1 MLSKVM
7 DNKSCY
13 NLKNRNML
21 REVTVKIDFE
31 RIDTQEGVIVEVLL
45 DSSVMRLV
53 ISPEFA
59 RKQKFK
65 LKKKNRK
72 THICKKCDQ
81 FL

>member
-7 DNKSCY
+7 DNKSYY

-21 REVTVKIDFE
+21 REVTVKIGFE
-31 RIDTQEGVIVEVLL
+31 RIDTQEGVTVEVLL

-65 LKKKNRK
+65 LRKKQK
-72 THICKKCDQ
+72 DSYM
-81 FL
+81 

>member
-21 REVTVKIDFE
+21 REVTVKIGFE
-31 RIDTQEGVIVEVLL
+31 RIDTQEGVTVEVLL

-65 LKKKNRK
+65 LRKKQK
-72 THICKKCDQ
+72 DSYM
-81 FL
+81 